1 MVKIAPPRQ
10 SVVRLFFVV
19 VALRIFSDIFAVS
32 KILAENSPAGSPSN
46 GDNGGDGNGEIIG
59 DDKDNGGDQ
68 RRQNDSKGIESD
80 GDGGGGGGSDSR
92 FGGGVDDSDSDGGG
106 GVGDS

>member
-32 KILAENSPAGSPSN
+32 KILAGNSPAGPPINLREFFGPPSLAHLLAAMR
-46 GDNGGDGNGEIIG
+46 GGRTARGP
-59 DDKDNGGDQ
+59 
-68 RRQNDSKGIESD
+68 RT
-80 GDGGGGGGSDSR
+80 
-92 FGGGVDDSDSDGGG
+92 
-106 GVGDS
+106 